1 MNPNKEPQ
9 RWHLLD
15 ILEVSASLRPEQT
28 SRLPETMATIILT
41 LEKDEKKSWNKSKC
55 YEKQQIGSKEF
66 GIGVEGEETKDSIY
80 LSIDKTRL
88 HLRSL
93 FLSEP
98 QCQAS
103 LEWWSCGDDE
113 DEDEDRTKTIWAS
126 FFIVTSTISLSSSL
140 SLF

>member
-1 MNPNKEPQ
+1 M
-9 RWHLLD
+9 
-15 ILEVSASLRPEQT
+15 ASFGHFRGLSQLKARTNIKTTRNHGHHHPH
-28 SRLPETMATIILT
+28 